1 MFSEVCQKGRILQY
15 TMEIFY
21 FMCWCEEFK
30 NDMYHNI
37 TILVIFQ
44 WKVEC
49 LIFKVHVI
57 YI

>member
-1 MFSEVCQKGRILQY
+1 
-15 TMEIFY
+15 MEIFY

-37 TILVIFQ
+37 AILVIFQ
-44 WKVEC
+44 QKVKC
-49 LIFKVHVI
+49 PIVKVHVI